1 MLLVFASFFLRNNIV
16 CVKPA
21 SQSPFPP
28 GYDFIIF
35 KGTQPRGIP
44 ENCQAAEFR
53 RHGDGAE
60 SQLPLSQV
68 FRNKGAPQ
76 ALFFRSPR
84 VACILHVCAQIAA
97 ASPSMGMAREVRHSL
112 PGRAAT
118 SLPWCHSPLH
128 VLDLS
133 LA

>member
-1 MLLVFASFFLRNNIV
+1 MLLVFASFFLRNNIF

-84 VACILHVCAQIAA
+84 VACILPTSQ
-97 ASPSMGMAREVRHSL
+97 PEVPR
-112 PGRAAT
+112 T
-118 SLPWCHSPLH
+118 STTIDSQGWLCMLGKLTSNN
-128 VLDLS
+128 V
-133 LA
+133 

>member
-1 MLLVFASFFLRNNIV
+1 VYPGKRRGNNSR
-16 CVKPA
+16 P
-21 SQSPFPP
+21 
-28 GYDFIIF
+28 
-35 KGTQPRGIP
+35 
-44 ENCQAAEFR
+44 
-53 RHGDGAE
+53 H
-60 SQLPLSQV
+60 
-68 FRNKGAPQ
+68 
-76 ALFFRSPR
+76 
-84 VACILHVCAQIAA
+84 AQIAA